1 MADDGNKVPADVRV
15 TFGKGAARK
24 LRASGRVPAVL
35 YGHGID
41 PRHLA
46 LPAHQVG
53 LIIRKANAVLTLS
66 IAGKK
71 QLALVRDVQKDPVKQ
86 AIEHLDLIVVRQ
98 GERVQVDVP
107 VHVTGEAVAGSSLGL
122 EATTVLLEAE
132 ATHIPEFLETNIEG
146 AEEGTQIFARDL
158 ELPAGTSL
166 VTDGDVLVVNITA
179 SVEIDLGEPEVSDT
193 VDEATEGE
201 GDTETADGEPAD
213 HDQADSAAAGSDAD
227 TSGDK

>member
-1 MADDGNKVPADVRV
+1 MADDGNKVTAEVRE

-24 LRASGRVPAVL
+24 LRANGRVPAVL

-41 PRHLA
+41 PQHLA
-46 LPAHQVG
+46 LPTHQVG
-53 LIIRKANAVLTLS
+53 LIIRKANAVLNLS

-107 VHVTGEAVAGSSLGL
+107 VHVEGEAVAGSSVGL
-122 EATTVLLEAE
+122 EATTILLEAE
-132 ATHIPEFLETNIEG
+132 ATHIPEFLVTTIEG

-158 ELPAGTSL
+158 GLPPGTSL
-166 VTDGDVLVVNITA
+166 VTDGDVLVVNITVA
-179 SVEIDLGEPEVSDT
+179 AEIDLGEPEVSEEVAED
-193 VDEATEGE
+193 AGGEGE
-201 GDTETADGEPAD
+201 TPEGETADGKT
-213 HDQADSAAAGSDAD
+213 ADSADGGDSDAD
-227 TSGDK
+227 KSDTE